1 MAITITE
8 IRNLTDGKIPPVK
21 TVAKLSGFSSQG
33 NFIDTITNIEATLE
47 NWDGFTS
54 TDNIQVTWSD
64 ENKKVI
70 YRGVGGILKK
80 EGETGPK
87 KGKITISGL
96 MDASKFSLGLNGQ
109 IEIGPKIE
117 TPTDPVAVISVR
129 IGNLNSRRDWI
140 IDLSDKQ
147 DGAAGTSVRLDSL
160 IAWAGGQTGDDTT
173 NVAIPQ
179 TGDEAEGNT
188 PALEDFT
195 VEFNAFNFNVTQK
208 TFDIDV
214 SSKKGDAITFGALT
228 IKNVGFRVSNESVAL
243 AAASTE
249 ETE

>member
-8 IRNLTDGKIPPVK
+8 IRNLTDVKIPPITK
-21 TVAKLSGFSSQG
+21 VAKLSGFDSQG
-33 NFIDTITNIEATLE
+33 DFTDTIINTKATLTD
-47 NWDGFTS
+47 WDGFTS

-70 YRGVGGILKK
+70 YRGVGGFLKK
-80 EGETGPK
+80 EGEASAG
-87 KGKITISGL
+87 KGTITISNL
-96 MDASKFSLGLNGQ
+96 TDVSKFSLGLNGQ
-109 IEIGPKIE
+109 IEIGPKVA

-129 IGNLNSRRDWI
+129 IGNLNPRRDWI
-140 IDLSDKQ
+140 IDLSDRQ
-147 DGAAGTSVRLDSL
+147 DEAAGTSVRLDSL

-173 NVAIPQ
+173 AVAIPQ
-179 TGDEAEGNT
+179 TGDEASGDT
-188 PALEDFT
+188 PELKDFT

-228 IKNVGFRVSNESVAL
+228 IKNVGFRVTNEAVAIP
-243 AAASTE
+243 AV
-249 ETE
+249 ETSE